1 MPYEN
6 YRLRNK
12 VPLVIPEFYL
22 HSRPR
27 SGNLKFFMSFQP
39 RVLVCLASEQIMQNT
54 LPALR
59 LRPARVVIAASD
71 SETACRGASQVSRVL
86 QKAGWAEDTV
96 RIVRHTPDHDLG
108 RITSYARE
116 LAAALSRE
124 FPGWPIDL
132 NASGGTKVM
141 SFGFLGAFA
150 GLGDAWYCDTHH
162 DLLEPLGGGAALA
175 LPPDMLRLS
184 DLLQMQ
190 GYRVVADPTWSAGFA
205 RAAAA
210 RAFLTEHLAC
220 SASQLGG
227 FFGYVNRLT
236 REVLPKTRPDGTV
249 VRAFQSEIVAERPL
263 FANHHQLAWAFE
275 QAGIWQW
282 DGDCHFAF
290 ANEAVARYAGGGWLE
305 EWVWLT
311 LAGLQADGLL
321 PDGHWGTS
329 VSIDAEGAAEGVGNE
344 LDAALVW
351 RNRLLVLECKT
362 GVQITTEGGSQAI
375 LNRLD
380 SLRRHVGGAMGET
393 WLLTARRLHPGTGS
407 AARERAR
414 AYSIRLIE
422 PEQLADLRSDIEH
435 WMHVDGASH
444 ASS

>member
-1 MPYEN
+1 MP
-6 YRLRNK
+6 
-12 VPLVIPEFYL
+12 
-22 HSRPR
+22 
-27 SGNLKFFMSFQP
+27 FQP
-39 RVLVCLASEQIMQNT
+39 RILVCLASEQIMQNS

-59 LRPARVVIAASD
+59 LRPARVIIAASD
-71 SETACRGASQVSRVL
+71 AEPACRGALQVSRVL
-86 QKAGWAEDTV
+86 HEAGWADDAV

-108 RITSYARE
+108 RITRYARE
-116 LAAALSRE
+116 LAASLGSE

-162 DLLEPLGGGAALA
+162 DLLEPLGGGAPLE
-175 LPPDMLRLS
+175 LPPDMLRLT

-190 GYRVVADPTWSAGFA
+190 GYRVVADPTWSADLA
-205 RAAAA
+205 RATAA

-220 SASQLGG
+220 SAPQLGG

-236 REVLPKTRPDGTV
+236 REVLPKRRPDGVV
-249 VRAFQSEIVAERPL
+249 VRPFQGAIVAERPL

-282 DGDCHFAF
+282 DGDCRFAF
-290 ANEAVARYAGGGWLE
+290 PSETVARYAGGGWLE

-311 LAGLQADGLL
+311 LAGMQADGLI
-321 PDGHWGTS
+321 PDGHWGTN
-329 VSIDAEGAAEGVGNE
+329 VRIDAEGAQEGAGNE

-351 RNRLLVLECKT
+351 RNQLLVLECKT

-414 AYSIRLIE
+414 AYLIRLIE

-435 WMHVDGASH
+435 WMHLDSASRGL
-444 ASS
+444 S